1 LCQGSRTT
9 LYKRCVHEI
18 YAGFGE
24 CARWDGLVER
34 VTKYADDARHV
45 VVEVGATAVLLA
57 VAIMCT
63 LSTCTVG
70 VAASMKLL
78 QD

>member
-1 LCQGSRTT
+1 M
-9 LYKRCVHEI
+9 YKRCLHEI

-45 VVEVGATAVLLA
+45 VVEVRGCSCYLHL
-57 VAIMCT
+57 I
-63 LSTCTVG
+63 
-70 VAASMKLL
+70 
-78 QD
+78 

>member
-1 LCQGSRTT
+1 
-9 LYKRCVHEI
+9 VHEI

-45 VVEVGATAVLLA
+45 VVEVGAAAVLLA
-57 VAIMCT
+57 IICA
-63 LSTCTVG
+63 LSTCTLC

-78 QD
+78 QA

>member
-1 LCQGSRTT
+1 MLTNWRCCRHCLWQGSRTT

-34 VTKYADDARHV
+34 VTKYADDARHL
-45 VVEVGATAVLLA
+45 EVSAAAVLA
-57 VAIMCT
+57 AKR
-63 LSTCTVG
+63 LSSVLSIISP
-70 VAASMKLL
+70 V
-78 QD
+78 